1 MCCLLK
7 YIFNSASAYSLSF
20 DLPFQ
25 MIIIKSKVQIL
36 TRLTVVIILQYMQI
50 LNHTVLLKLMSIIPQ
65 FFKNLEILN
74 KIQNHWFKILK
85 IKQFKTKINGKKCVK
100 SMKYQMDTQKGNIN
114 INKKADSLHGK

>member
-1 MCCLLK
+1 MKRKPHNVKFWGMQLDIRRK
-7 YIFNSASAYSLSF
+7 FTISNDYNKKQGTDFNQTYSG
-20 DLPFQ
+20 DH
-25 MIIIKSKVQIL
+25 
-36 TRLTVVIILQYMQI
+36 LQYMQI

-65 FFKNLEILN
+65 FFKKLEILN